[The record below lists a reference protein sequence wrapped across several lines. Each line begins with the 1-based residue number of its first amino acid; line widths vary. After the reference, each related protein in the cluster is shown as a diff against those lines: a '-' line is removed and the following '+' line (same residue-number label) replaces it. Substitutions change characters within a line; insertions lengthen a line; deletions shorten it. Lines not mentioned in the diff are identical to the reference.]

1 MRYEIGILKGY
12 HRACGTLTADAT
24 EPEAKGVG
32 VGRELLPL
40 GASID
45 GAAHQIG
52 EVDHHA
58 RP

>member
-1 MRYEIGILKGY
+1 LKGY